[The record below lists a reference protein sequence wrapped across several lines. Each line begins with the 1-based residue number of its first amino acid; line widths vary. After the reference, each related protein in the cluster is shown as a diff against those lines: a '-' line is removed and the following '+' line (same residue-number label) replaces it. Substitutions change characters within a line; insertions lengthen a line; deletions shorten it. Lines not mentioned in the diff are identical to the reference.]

1 MNNRFFATL
10 GVIFA
15 ILLLLIA
22 AGAGSIWAY
31 QTYLAHFAP
40 TTQEAGRQ
48 PPPPAPP
55 AEPAV
60 PEKPIQPAITPPPAA
75 APADDTL
82 RAAVWDRERVM
93 SESAAGKALSKYADD
108 YAAVMDANIKTLSDA
123 IAAKTPGLNVAE
135 ARRLISQYKERKTGI
150 QRDVRDFLLQ
160 LVTGAAAEQ
169 PLIRR
174 AVLLEKG
181 AVTWAAAEADATNA
195 LIEALDAVNVELPPL
210 PQQLELRPPKPANRP
225 AAAPAAKPVADKKSS
240 RKK

>member
-1 MNNRFFATL
+1 
-10 GVIFA
+10 
-15 ILLLLIA
+15 
-22 AGAGSIWAY
+22 
-31 QTYLAHFAP
+31 
-40 TTQEAGRQ
+40 
-48 PPPPAPP
+48 
-55 AEPAV
+55 
-60 PEKPIQPAITPPPAA
+60 
-75 APADDTL
+75 
-82 RAAVWDRERVM
+82 M
-93 SESAAGKALSKYADD
+93 SESAAGKALAKYADD

-181 AVTWAAAEADATNA
+181 AITWAAAEADATNA

-225 AAAPAAKPVADKKSS
+225 ASAPAAKPAADKKSG
-240 RKK
+240 RNK